1 MKVVKNLLK
10 YLDKFLKFLKTDR
23 NTFFTYIL
31 TLLSIYFVVDRL
43 VEILFLIF
51 TGVSVSYW
59 GPILYTFALA
69 CPVFAFLFCYGSKFA
84 TSNKVKET
92 FFHLY
97 VICLYIIA
105 VSMVVQWVNEAIWI
119 GLLSLPGYT
128 TIATQFPEL
137 FRPALTAIALYLP
150 LSTFPL
156 LFNFLYKKVSDTRLL
171 QESIW
176 DYGGIK
182 LTNVTEGTGA
192 YACEMFICLDKETGR
207 KATIPEQSRFNQFL
221 VVGPSGSGK
230 TSLVFEP
237 MIARDIDKKFFFKTV
252 AKEMGF
258 TALKTGIATLNCP
271 YHNDYMNKNFTLDM
285 ITPVQGKEALYKA
298 YMKKMLLGNCDG
310 KYIYKNLGITAIAPD
325 YESISHMIEVADSYH
340 FSYNLVDPN
349 NPDSI
354 GLNPFVYRNPIQTA
368 NVITYVLKSMYQNTT
383 DNIQKVSIESTTV
396 QAIENICVLLRTV
409 FPILNGGDKDY
420 LPTLADI
427 LAIFNDFS
435 KVKTYCDLLEKEEDL
450 AEEYQGLLSYF
461 KRNFYEDAP
470 RRKETEE
477 SVQYAASF
485 IDNLLRYPG
494 VKDVLC
500 NRTNNLNYDEA
511 LAEGQLTF
519 VCTRRGDLG
528 SSIHKTFG
536 LFFILLMQNSVLR
549 RPGNENN
556 RVPHFLYIDE
566 FPEFLSL
573 ATEPIFTLYRKY
585 RVGTTISSQSLAQ
598 LGEVSE
604 NYRKTIVSNCVN
616 KLVFGNNS
624 IEENEWWS
632 KEFGN
637 IRHWKFGNT
646 YNTDKGEYDPKYTG
660 IEWAWKA
667 KFAPDKVRSLGFKSC
682 LFKWKSNKGTIDL
695 CDGKLDF
702 MDAKYKEP
710 KQEKTFNFEKFTTGI
725 AEDPYAQKHLK
736 KGKFDHDDL
745 SAEIDPIQTD
755 LSDSSFLFNN
765 EDAISF
771 DLKKKK

>member
-1 MKVVKNLLK
+1 MLK

-325 YESISHMIEVADSYH
+325 YESISHMIE
-340 FSYNLVDPN
+340 
-349 NPDSI
+349 
-354 GLNPFVYRNPIQTA
+354 
-368 NVITYVLKSMYQNTT
+368 
-383 DNIQKVSIESTTV
+383 
-396 QAIENICVLLRTV
+396 
-409 FPILNGGDKDY
+409 
-420 LPTLADI
+420 
-427 LAIFNDFS
+427 
-435 KVKTYCDLLEKEEDL
+435 
-450 AEEYQGLLSYF
+450 
-461 KRNFYEDAP
+461 
-470 RRKETEE
+470 
-477 SVQYAASF
+477 
-485 IDNLLRYPG
+485 
-494 VKDVLC
+494 
-500 NRTNNLNYDEA
+500 
-511 LAEGQLTF
+511 
-519 VCTRRGDLG
+519 
-528 SSIHKTFG
+528 
-536 LFFILLMQNSVLR
+536 
-549 RPGNENN
+549 
-556 RVPHFLYIDE
+556 
-566 FPEFLSL
+566 
-573 ATEPIFTLYRKY
+573 
-585 RVGTTISSQSLAQ
+585 
-598 LGEVSE
+598 
-604 NYRKTIVSNCVN
+604 
-616 KLVFGNNS
+616 
-624 IEENEWWS
+624 
-632 KEFGN
+632 
-637 IRHWKFGNT
+637 
-646 YNTDKGEYDPKYTG
+646 
-660 IEWAWKA
+660 
-667 KFAPDKVRSLGFKSC
+667 
-682 LFKWKSNKGTIDL
+682 
-695 CDGKLDF
+695 
-702 MDAKYKEP
+702 
-710 KQEKTFNFEKFTTGI
+710 
-725 AEDPYAQKHLK
+725 
-736 KGKFDHDDL
+736 
-745 SAEIDPIQTD
+745 
-755 LSDSSFLFNN
+755 
-765 EDAISF
+765 
-771 DLKKKK
+771 